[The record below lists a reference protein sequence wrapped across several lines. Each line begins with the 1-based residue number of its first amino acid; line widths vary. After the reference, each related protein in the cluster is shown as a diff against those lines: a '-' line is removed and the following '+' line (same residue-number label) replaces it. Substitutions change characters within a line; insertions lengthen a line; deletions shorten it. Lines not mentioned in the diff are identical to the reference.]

1 MSLRD
6 SWAWREAL
14 MIAKLALLATALFAG
29 ASIYITFVEHPARM
43 LCPIPWAVAQWRP
56 SYKRATLMQ
65 ASLAVIGSLA
75 AVSAWL
81 AGAGLAW
88 LVAGLLLGAVVP
100 FTLIVISPTNKRLED
115 HGLDPS
121 SEGARILLTHW
132 GHLHAVRSGASLL
145 ALILMLGAI

>member
-1 MSLRD
+1 M
-6 SWAWREAL
+6 
-14 MIAKLALLATALFAG
+14 MMAKLALLATALFAG
-29 ASIYITFVEHPARM
+29 AAVYITLVEHPARM
-43 LCPIPWAVAQWRP
+43 LCPIPWPIAQWRP

-65 ASLAVIGSLA
+65 ASLAVIGLLA

-100 FTLIVISPTNKRLED
+100 FTLIVISPTNKRLEN

-121 SEGARILLTHW
+121 GEGTRILLTHW
-132 GHLHAVRSGASLL
+132 GHLHAVRSGTSLL

>member
-65 ASLAVIGSLA
+65 ASLAVIGFTGRCQRMAGRSRSCVARRGPA
-75 AVSAWL
+75 AGSRRALHPDRHFPNQQAAGGSCVST
-81 AGAGLAW
+81 
-88 LVAGLLLGAVVP
+88 P
-100 FTLIVISPTNKRLED
+100 P
-115 HGLDPS
+115 
-121 SEGARILLTHW
+121 AR
-132 GHLHAVRSGASLL
+132 APASC
-145 ALILMLGAI
+145 